1 MDLRSAWSRWH
12 QVGFV
17 ASNSRANIIVVADE
31 EQLEKVM
38 QVQINAD
45 NDGQIFGENIIILE
59 MMKHDQG
66 EEQFEPPQSG
76 CSIFWRGEPIIIVKM
91 WITVL
96 AVFAKCH
103 NSTSKIPLWLNWCI
117 QQQSYKITTKK
128 LKQLTLRHGVRMRLG
143 TSPADPWKFESG
155 QMVSEKVKWA

>member
-1 MDLRSAWSRWH
+1 MDLRSAWSRCH

-45 NDGQIFGENIIILE
+45 NEGQIYGENLIILE

-96 AVFAKCH
+96 TVFAKCH

-117 QQQSYKITTKK
+117 QQQSYKITTI
-128 LKQLTLRHGVRMRLG
+128 LFYRAGVYWIYIVPILPSYLGVISNTLPRACIFQY
-143 TSPADPWKFESG
+143 TP
-155 QMVSEKVKWA
+155 

>member
-1 MDLRSAWSRWH
+1 M
-12 QVGFV
+12 GFV

-45 NDGQIFGENIIILE
+45 NEGPIYGENLIILE
-59 MMKHDQG
+59 MMIMKHDQG

-91 WITVL
+91 
-96 AVFAKCH
+96 
-103 NSTSKIPLWLNWCI
+103 
-117 QQQSYKITTKK
+117 
-128 LKQLTLRHGVRMRLG
+128 
-143 TSPADPWKFESG
+143 
-155 QMVSEKVKWA
+155 